1 MTKVPLLREFLV
13 SNLVLVLRPPLIHST
28 ETCSRFAVRWVVWRP

>member
-13 SNLVLVLRPPLIHST
+13 SNLVLVLHPPAS
-28 ETCSRFAVRWVVWRP
+28 PY